1 MLSLFSRAA
10 AGRTLSAA
18 AASATSKI
26 VVPVFAATPRVRRLA
41 PIARSF
47 SASAWI
53 RFPAATD
60 PTGKPKKKSAAKKKP
75 VAKKKSA
82 AKKKPAAKKK
92 KAAAKKKP
100 AAKKKKV
107 LTPEQK
113 QKKELT
119 QLRKMALPK
128 PPKGKPANVWTVYLA
143 DNVSSGSGV
152 ALGDKVKDISAQFKN
167 LSEQDK
173 ARLNERA
180 QENAEANKKALTQWI
195 ESYPAEVIY
204 MANLARRRLARKLEK
219 KRLTL
224 LHDDRLPKAAPSA
237 YSLFIKS
244 HHDQVSASSPT
255 DAFRQL
261 AQQWKSLSESEKQLF
276 KDSASVD
283 VQKTRQATED
293 LRAKGK
299 AYWTEKGL

>member
-18 AASATSKI
+18 SASTTSKI

-47 SASAWI
+47 SASGWI

-60 PTGKPKKKSAAKKKP
+60 PTGKPKKKSTAAK
-75 VAKKKSA
+75 
-82 AKKKPAAKKK
+82 KKK
-92 KAAAKKKP
+92 KAAATKKP

-128 PPKGKPANVWTVYLA
+128 APKGKPANVWTVYLA
-143 DNVSSGSGV
+143 DSVSSGSGV

-173 ARLNERA
+173 AVR
-180 QENAEANKKALTQWI
+180 
-195 ESYPAEVIY
+195 
-204 MANLARRRLARKLEK
+204 
-219 KRLTL
+219 
-224 LHDDRLPKAAPSA
+224 
-237 YSLFIKS
+237 
-244 HHDQVSASSPT
+244 
-255 DAFRQL
+255 
-261 AQQWKSLSESEKQLF
+261 
-276 KDSASVD
+276 
-283 VQKTRQATED
+283 
-293 LRAKGK
+293 
-299 AYWTEKGL
+299 